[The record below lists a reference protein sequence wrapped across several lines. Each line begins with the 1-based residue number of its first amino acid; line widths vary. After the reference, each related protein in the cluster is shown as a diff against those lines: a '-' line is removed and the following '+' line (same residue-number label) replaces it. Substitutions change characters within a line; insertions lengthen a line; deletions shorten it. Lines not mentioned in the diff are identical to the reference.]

1 MGQVSFPIVF
11 AQFTFF
17 KIHFVLLI
25 NEKKILL
32 LSLNDPFEGRGRVG
46 WVTYV
51 LHMMQGLFVPLSFIS
66 SALSIPK
73 SLQDLN
79 KAFFKLIEL

>member
-46 WVTYV
+46 WVTYKLRPSYNAGV
-51 LHMMQGLFVPLSFIS
+51 ICPTELYFLCTEYSKIFTG
-66 SALSIPK
+66 PK
-73 SLQDLN
+73 
-79 KAFFKLIEL
+79 